1 MVFAD
6 RKLKLR
12 EIADT
17 LKISEGSLFA
27 ILYKH
32 LSMRKLCSKW
42 VPRLLTV
49 DQKQKRV
56 DDSEPCLEL
65 FQRNKKDYFMRCV
78 TMDETWTERGLGTLV
93 AARSARHLL
102 WLMDGRLF
110 VSGVEGPSC
119 EIAASQRLK
128 QKTRPTHGSF
138 SATNK
143 AQVVEVLSPERVARN
158 LTWTVGLSL
167 SRARAPKLPKQATD
181 RPCVKMSGA
190 PTARQPEAHSP
201 FRQDSSLH
209 SRVKSA
215 VSWMDSKGWK
225 SSKATKNSTVG
236 WQGYGI
242 RILER
247 AWYFVYRLSW

>member
-102 WLMDGRLF
+102 
-110 VSGVEGPSC
+110 
-119 EIAASQRLK
+119 
-128 QKTRPTHGSF
+128 
-138 SATNK
+138 
-143 AQVVEVLSPERVARN
+143 
-158 LTWTVGLSL
+158 
-167 SRARAPKLPKQATD
+167 
-181 RPCVKMSGA
+181 
-190 PTARQPEAHSP
+190 
-201 FRQDSSLH
+201 
-209 SRVKSA
+209 
-215 VSWMDSKGWK
+215 
-225 SSKATKNSTVG
+225 
-236 WQGYGI
+236 
-242 RILER
+242 
-247 AWYFVYRLSW
+247 